1 MDYLFYSILL
11 NVWVFIAFRSFKTFK
26 MGILPA
32 VITNYFVCALVGWAF
47 TGFQALTLT
56 AIIDAQWFP
65 LAIIMGFLFI
75 STFYTTALVT
85 QRFGVS
91 IASIATRMSMV
102 IPAVFALFIFNFQT
116 TSFSALNYLGLILA
130 LLAVILSSY
139 PDKSNL
145 THRSKLNV
153 LLLPMLVFILQGTI
167 DALLNYG
174 NAMLVPEKDAKL
186 FTTIIFLTA
195 GSVGTIIMIYRRESF
210 RIRSMIGG
218 VYLGIPNYFSIYFI
232 LLALSAFDNSGAFLF
247 PMLNT
252 GIIVVASLVAILL
265 FHEKLNKLNY
275 LGILLAILAIY
286 LISYQEIHLTLN
298 DGK

>member
-1 MDYLFYSILL
+1 
-11 NVWVFIAFRSFKTFK
+11 